1 MAAALLLLAGLL
13 LPAGRLSPQFGSARK
28 VNGVKCSHH
37 AECRSDCCL
46 VDLDSGG
53 SSCAPKAKIRW
64 ACLPQLLHILQDSA
78 PATSSEKP
86 SPRQLPLPWLMPPSG
101 HESPSFAMA
110 SVFLSPWSELFKGRG
125 YITFITPAWRPHIGG
140 AQQMPVG

>member
-64 ACLPQLLHILQDSA
+64 ACLPQTKGAINILCPCRWGLSCLSKDRLC
-78 PATSSEKP
+78 
-86 SPRQLPLPWLMPPSG
+86 PRQCHL
-101 HESPSFAMA
+101 
-110 SVFLSPWSELFKGRG
+110 
-125 YITFITPAWRPHIGG
+125 I
-140 AQQMPVG
+140 

>member
-64 ACLPQLLHILQDSA
+64 ACLPQQAPTHPARFSSSHLLREAFSK
-78 PATSSEKP
+78 ATP
-86 SPRQLPLPWLMPPSG
+86 TPL
-101 HESPSFAMA
+101 ANA
-110 SVFLSPWSELFKGRG
+110 SIR
-125 YITFITPAWRPHIGG
+125 A
-140 AQQMPVG
+140 